1 MNNLKVLL
9 FCRGPALGIVVI
21 GGVIAYDFMREGADV
36 YKVPVAQ
43 AHELLKSAGLP
54 DYVLGEPKKFDVD
67 SRDPRKIVWI
77 VKDDGEEAMRFTAL
91 LSPVNAGST
100 KVRVEVSGPTSG
112 AFGDVQRR
120 LSEYR
125 TIRHLYVMGMKE
137 RVAATL
143 EGREF
148 SFVTLIPAATVA
160 TLSRVVGLAASNVQ
174 KTVAMQDAAGSDRER
189 QNIERLRIPR

>member
-1 MNNLKVLL
+1 MKPLKILL
-9 FCRGPALGIVVI
+9 FSGLAALSYV
-21 GGVIAYDFMREGADV
+21 YFMREGAEV

-54 DYVLGEPKKFDVD
+54 DYILGEPKKFDVD
-67 SRDPRKIVWI
+67 SRDSRKIVWI

-91 LSPVNAGST
+91 LSPVDAGST

-120 LSEYR
+120 LSEYP

-143 EGREF
+143 EDREF
-148 SFVTLIPAATVA
+148 SIVMLIPASTVA
-160 TLSRVVGLAASNVQ
+160 TLTRVVALAASVIPCL
-174 KTVAMQDAAGSDRER
+174 AMAS
-189 QNIERLRIPR
+189 

>member
-1 MNNLKVLL
+1 MDPMAYFKGLAL
-9 FCRGPALGIVVI
+9 PAALI
-21 GGVIAYDFMREGADV
+21 GGVIAYDFTREGADV

-54 DYVLGEPKKFDVD
+54 DYVLGSEPKTFDVD
-67 SRDPRKIVWI
+67 SRDRRKIVWI
-77 VKDDGEEAMRFTAL
+77 VKDGGNEAMRFAAL
-91 LSPVNAGST
+91 LSPVDAGST
-100 KVRVEVSGPTSG
+100 EVRVEVSGPTSG
-112 AFGDVQRR
+112 PFGDVQRR

-125 TIRHLYVMGMKE
+125 TIRHLYVMAMKE

-160 TLSRVVGLAASNVQ
+160 TLSAVVRLAASNDQ
-174 KTVAMQDAAGSDRER
+174 KTAALQDAARSDRER
-189 QNIERLRIPR
+189 QNLERAYKR